1 MPYQIIYSSS
11 STTPMQMDDL
21 EDILEGARESN
32 AEAGIC
38 GALVYVDGHFL
49 QILEGD
55 AEALLQLMGRISRDV
70 RHEKV
75 TVLRQAEVA
84 AAMFSD
90 WTMAYVSATAE
101 EVAQWAGLSGKTAAA
116 DTLADIHGD
125 ALKVVRMAEQI
136 FGVLSREPGGSSAAE

>member
-11 STTPMQMDDL
+11 STTPMQTDDL
-21 EDILEGARESN
+21 EDILESARESN
-32 AEAGIC
+32 AEAGIS
-38 GALVYVDGHFL
+38 GALVYVDGFFL

-55 AEALLQLMGRISRDV
+55 AEALLQLMRRISSDV

-75 TVLRQAEVA
+75 TVLRQAEVP

-101 EVAQWAGLSGKTAAA
+101 QVAAWAGLSGTTAAA
-116 DTLADIHGD
+116 DTMADIHGN
-125 ALKVVRMAEQI
+125 AFKVVRVAEQI
-136 FGVLSREPGGSSAAE
+136 FSVLSLEPGATPAAE